1 MSKRLTRYIS
11 TVLILIGSTVMTGCS
26 KSDNSTA
33 STDVEA
39 SVAAA
44 QPVANAAGIT
54 TEEASTQI
62 PTPGPNSTPSSV
74 VIASSPGEQIPTDTS
89 RLSPAALV
97 EQQTGTTT
105 RPAREVSVPQLARV
119 QGSVQSA
126 RSVLQ
131 IEPSVLNLG
140 QFATNETKAATVT
153 LTNISDSAVTIE
165 RAKTSCGCTTTGLDP
180 GTVIAPGESVEVNIS
195 LRGGSRAQV
204 LNKTVSFIVAGM
216 DPIQLPVR
224 GQTIEFVK
232 ITPSNLD
239 QMSNPEGKI
248 VLRAIDN
255 EAFKITGMSPP
266 LMGEDELPQESKVEH
281 VITFPWDRLE
291 DFGFTRRITF
301 HLDHPKAEQ
310 VFFTIKRDP
319 GEVIPNAQRQ
329 AAVPLKLSPPTRTG
343 MALIALMFRKSQTDD
358 IIAKLDDG
366 LNIES
371 KDTTGLTVLGLAC
384 RYSKGDFVQ
393 TLIERGADIEAQ
405 DGAGRTPLM
414 TASQHGNLNA
424 VQALIDS
431 GAQIN
436 GRDRIGNTP
445 ISWAAGFG
453 NVACVSELIESG
465 ADIEA
470 VSTVTG
476 WTPLIWAAGFGEA
489 SSVEVI
495 IAAGANLEVADI
507 MQGATP
513 LINAARTGKPE
524 SLSALINAG
533 AKLEAKDRNG
543 KTAFLSACENSGGT
557 PEKVKLLI
565 AAGADVFA
573 KDTRGRTAYQLASAR
588 TDSYGAEV
596 AGILKPYFENRT
608 PE

>member
-11 TVLILIGSTVMTGCS
+11 TVLILTGSTVMTGCS

-44 QPVANAAGIT
+44 QPVANAAEIT
-54 TEEASTQI
+54 TGEASTQI
-62 PTPGPNSTPSSV
+62 PTPGPNSTPSSI

-97 EQQTGTTT
+97 EQQTGKTL
-105 RPAREVSVPQLARV
+105 PVREVSGPQLARV

-131 IEPSVLNLG
+131 VEPSVLNLG
-140 QFATNETKAATVT
+140 QFATNETKSAIVT
-153 LTNISDSAVTIE
+153 LTNISDSNVTIE

-180 GTVIAPGESVEVNIS
+180 GTVIGPGETVEVNIS
-195 LRGGSRAQV
+195 LRGGVRAKV

-232 ITPSNLD
+232 ITPAQLD
-239 QMSNPEGKI
+239 QTSNPEGKI
-248 VLRAIDN
+248 VLQAIDN
-255 EAFKITGMSPP
+255 EAFTITGMSPP
-266 LMGEDELPQESKVEH
+266 LMGVDELPQEAKVEH

-319 GEVIPNAQRQ
+319 GTVIPNAREQ
-329 AAVPLKLSPPTRTG
+329 AAAPLKPSPPTRTG
-343 MALIALMFRKSQTDD
+343 MALIALMFQNSQTDE
-358 IIAKLDDG
+358 IIAKLDEG

-371 KDTTGLTVLGLAC
+371 KDTTGLTVLALAC

-393 TLIERGADIEAQ
+393 TLVERGADIEAQ

-414 TASQHGNLNA
+414 TASQYGNLNA

-436 GRDRIGNTP
+436 ARDRIGNTP
-445 ISWAAGFG
+445 VAWAAGFG
-453 NVACVSELIESG
+453 TAACVSELIENG

-470 VSTVTG
+470 VSSVTG

-489 SSVEVI
+489 ASVEVL
-495 IAAGANLEVADI
+495 IAAGANLEVPDI

-524 SLSALINAG
+524 SLTALINAG

-543 KTAFLSACENSGGT
+543 KTALLSACENSGGT

-565 AAGADVFA
+565 AAGTDVFA
-573 KDTRGRTAYQLASAR
+573 KDNRGKTAYQLASAR
-588 TDSYGAEV
+588 TDAYGAEV

>member
-44 QPVANAAGIT
+44 QPVANAAEIT

-62 PTPGPNSTPSSV
+62 PNSTPSSV
-74 VIASSPGEQIPTDTS
+74 VIASSPGEQIPADTS

-97 EQQTGTTT
+97 EQQTGKTL
-105 RPAREVSVPQLARV
+105 PAREVSVPQLARV

-153 LTNISDSAVTIE
+153 LTNISDTAVTIE

-180 GTVIAPGESVEVNIS
+180 GTVIGPGESVEVNIS

-266 LMGEDELPQESKVEH
+266 LMGEEELPQESKVEH
-281 VITFPWDRLE
+281 VITFPWDRLA

-329 AAVPLKLSPPTRTG
+329 AAVPLNLAPPARQG
-343 MALIALMFRKSQTDD
+343 MALIAMMFQKSQTEE
-358 IIAKLDDG
+358 ILAKLDEG

-371 KDTTGLTVLGLAC
+371 KHTTGLTILGLAC

-405 DGAGRTPLM
+405 DNIGRTPLM
-414 TASQHGNLNA
+414 TASQNGNLKA
-424 VQALIDS
+424 IQALIDS

-436 GRDRIGNTP
+436 ARDQLGHTP
-445 ISWAAGFG
+445 VSWAAGFG
-453 NVACVSELIESG
+453 TAACVSELIESG

-470 VSTVTG
+470 VSTVMG
-476 WTPLIWAAGFGEA
+476 WTPLIWAASIGEA
-489 SSVEVI
+489 ASVDLLVT
-495 IAAGANLEVADI
+495 AGANLEAADI
-507 MQGATP
+507 MEGATP

-524 SLSALINAG
+524 TLTALINAG
-533 AKLEAKDRNG
+533 AKLEGKDRNG
-543 KTAFLSACENSGGT
+543 KTAFLSACQNSGGT
-557 PEKVKLLI
+557 PEKVRLLI